1 MSEIIEVIKNKK
13 RLLCKNGTDVN
24 EIRKA
29 EKSLGL
35 IFADDYFEYL
45 KTFTSIAYSGHEIT
59 GLVNSKRTNV
69 VEATLEGWSE
79 NVNIP
84 HDMYLIEETGIDGI
98 SIWQKTDGKVYYVQF
113 DKTPVYYCESFEEYV
128 RKY

>member
-1 MSEIIEVIKNKK
+1 MSEIVEVIRNKK
-13 RLLCKNGTDVN
+13 RLLYKNGVDES

-29 EKSLGL
+29 EAALGL
-35 IFADDYFEYL
+35 AFAEDYCEYL
-45 KTFTSIAYSGHEIT
+45 KVFKSIAYSGHEIT
-59 GLVNSKRTNV
+59 GLINSKRTNV
-69 VEATLEGWSE
+69 VEATLDGWNE
-79 NVNIP
+79 NPNIP